1 MIAGL
6 LPGGEIIGEEMKLQK
21 KLAKRRERRRFHVRN
36 LIRSSGKLRM
46 SVFRSN
52 NHIYAQIIDDEL
64 GRTLVSASTI
74 EKSLG
79 GVGKFNGNRD
89 ASALVGKALAE
100 RALAQG
106 IKEVA
111 FDRGSYKYH
120 GRVAAL
126 ADAAREAGLQF

>member
-1 MIAGL
+1 
-6 LPGGEIIGEEMKLQK
+6 MKLQK
-21 KLAKRRERRRFHVRN
+21 RLAKRRERRRHHVRN
-36 LIRSSGKLRM
+36 QIRKSGKLRM

-52 NHIYAQIIDDEL
+52 NHIYAQIIDDEG
-64 GRTLVSASTI
+64 GRTLVAAGST

-79 GVGKFNGNRD
+79 GVGAHNGNK
-89 ASALVGKALAE
+89 SAAAAVGKALGE
-100 RALAQG
+100 RAVAQG

-111 FDRGSYKYH
+111 FDRGAYKYH

>member
-1 MIAGL
+1 
-6 LPGGEIIGEEMKLQK
+6 MKLEK
-21 KLAKRRERRRFHVRN
+21 RLAKRRERRRFHVRN
-36 LIRSSGKLRM
+36 QIRSSGKLRLT
-46 SVFRSN
+46 VFRSN
-52 NHIYAQIIDDEL
+52 NHIYAQIIDDVA
-64 GRTLVSASTI
+64 GRTLVSAGTT

-79 GVGKFNGNRD
+79 GVGKHHNNKD
-89 ASALVGKALAE
+89 VASKIGAVLAE

>member
-1 MIAGL
+1 
-6 LPGGEIIGEEMKLQK
+6 MKLQK
-21 KLAKRRERRRFHVRN
+21 RLAKRRERRRNHVRN
-36 LIRSSGKLRM
+36 QIRAAGRLRL

-52 NHIYAQIIDDEL
+52 NHIYAQIIDDNA
-64 GRTLVSASTI
+64 GRTVVAASTV

-79 GVGKFNGNRD
+79 GVGKSHSNKAAA
-89 ASALVGKALAE
+89 ASVGKALAE

-106 IKEVA
+106 IRDVA